1 MKIRRTFTRG
11 QEGVFMSPCKQRGNN
26 IYICELFLLIPH
38 LHMKED
44 DIAGRVNVAYI

>member
-1 MKIRRTFTRG
+1 
-11 QEGVFMSPCKQRGNN
+11 MSPCKQRGND
-26 IYICELFLLIPH
+26 IYICELFLIPH